1 MENSKPYWLIALVL
15 LLLVG
20 GMVFFYKS
28 RPPAEMPG
36 VTAVVLPANSWYN
49 SSLWSYVS
57 GSPSVRQIL
66 RQNEEAN
73 GKTPSLE
80 IARTLS
86 FSGKMSSAV
95 GTCFEQTCIDQAKSR
110 MIEQQ
115 RHTAQQFRLPN
126 AGTTYVEEINRPEN
140 SDKYDNL
147 GFSELGKLELLVK
160 LPDMM
165 LKRATAIN
173 RSDDSHRRI
182 EVSEFF
188 NGMEGRRITDYFDA
202 LDNKVK
208 SEVALMDAQ
217 QVETARLEQTSLLGK
232 DFDHYKDMEFRGLEK
247 VNDRVAFTV
256 TATKPKGEPEKFIF
270 DAVTGFVI
278 KLDTPLN
285 SVYFDNYRPWGEGK
299 LPYTVY
305 LRQSEPGGFYSWIK
319 IEIAEWKIGDAID
332 DSVFEIPAGTS

>member
-80 IARTLS
+80 TARTLS

-256 TATKPKGEPEKFIF
+256 TATNPKGEPEKFFF

-319 IEIAEWKIGDAID
+319 IEIGEWKIGDAID